1 MDDLY
6 EEHVAG
12 KELGE
17 WDNVRAPRI
26 LEPDTIEDHDVMR
39 ASKLNQRSN
48 ENAEKF
54 MVHDYRNIDEQDIT
68 FDLALERD

>member
-39 ASKLNQRSN
+39 AAKLNQRSN
-48 ENAEKF
+48 VNAEKF
-54 MVHDYRNIDEQDIT
+54 MVDDYRNIDEQDIT